1 MGHEG
6 NLKMRVQCCQLYLQP
21 RTSTQPNIPTN
32 APIPYVRIRA
42 YHLNVEKQKQAVL
55 MIKHYTRA
63 NEAAIENETR
73 RAGPA
78 IPAAGAITENI
89 PAPTIAAKPV
99 ATA

>member
-1 MGHEG
+1 
-6 NLKMRVQCCQLYLQP
+6 
-21 RTSTQPNIPTN
+21 
-32 APIPYVRIRA
+32 
-42 YHLNVEKQKQAVL
+42 VEKEKQAVL